1 MHYEK
6 GTGMTF
12 DEYSKQAIVTDKY
25 GGGIQKVDSHAFM
38 ASLLGIGGEAG
49 EITEKVKKIY
59 WHKDGVETAAD
70 REELIKELGDLLWY
84 TNTLSVYLGVSLDEV
99 ARRNIEKLQ
108 SRNTRGV
115 LAGNGDNR

>member
-1 MHYEK
+1 
-6 GTGMTF
+6 MTF
-12 DEYSKQAIVTDKY
+12 DEYSTQAIVTDKY
-25 GGGIQKVDSHAFM
+25 GGGVQKVDSHAFM

-59 WHKDGVETAAD
+59 WHKDGVETPED

-84 TNTLSVYLGVSLDEV
+84 TNTLAEYLGVSLDEV
-99 ARRNIEKLQ
+99 AKRNLRKLQ
-108 SRNTRGV
+108 SRNDRGV

>member
-1 MHYEK
+1 
-6 GTGMTF
+6 MTF
-12 DEYSKQAIVTDKY
+12 DEYSTQAIVTDKY
-25 GGGIQKVDSHAFM
+25 GGGVQKVDSHAFM

-59 WHKDGVETAAD
+59 WHKDGIETPED

-84 TNTLSVYLGVSLDEV
+84 TNTLAEYLGVSLDEV
-99 ARRNIEKLQ
+99 AKRNLRKLQ
-108 SRNTRGV
+108 SRNDRVV